1 MAQSSSPSS
10 FFEILD
16 IVKTEF
22 EPKDSYMEEGLPTF
36 IIPLTPNFKE
46 KIENLRLKLKQRG
59 YEIIIRQTDAGVKL
73 LVFAVEPTPIQPKRA
88 LSINY
93 PLILFVATIISVAVS
108 GYLTASN
115 YLNILRSLDKIRP
128 GDEASFLW
136 GQTALYTLAVMCIV
150 GLHELGHT
158 IACRINHVEASFPIF
173 IPGIPGIT
181 LGTFGAIIR
190 QKGPALNRDQLF
202 EIGFSGPIIGFVTA
216 LVVSYFGYSM
226 SLPVSREEYNL
237 IGSTI
242 GPSQVLYLPLIFM
255 FLGPYLLPNSPNSF
269 IYFLHPLALAGW
281 MGTLITFLNI
291 FPIGQLDGGH
301 VARAILGPRLHR
313 TLSYVATI
321 VMILTGWW
329 SMALLAILL
338 IRFEHPGALDDVS
351 PVSRNKK
358 ILALLAVAIFF
369 SCLTLTPDSPILLF
383 LYR

>member
-1 MAQSSSPSS
+1 MAQPSSPSP
-10 FFEILD
+10 FFEILE

-22 EPKDSYMEEGLPTF
+22 EPKDAYVEEDTPTF

-46 KIENLRLKLKQRG
+46 KIESLRLKLKQRG
-59 YEIIIRQTDAGVKL
+59 FEVIIGQAETGVKL
-73 LVFAVEPTPIQPKRA
+73 LVFTVEPTPVQSKRA
-88 LSINY
+88 LSLNY
-93 PLILFVATIISVAVS
+93 PLILFIATVLSVTFS
-108 GYLTASN
+108 GYLTVSN
-115 YLNILRSLDKIRP
+115 YVNILKTLGEVRP

-136 GQTALYTLAVMCIV
+136 GQTALYTLAVMSIV

-158 IACRINHVEASFPIF
+158 IACRINHVEASFPVF

-181 LGTFGAIIR
+181 LGTFGAVMR
-190 QKGPALNRDQLF
+190 QKEPALNRDQLF
-202 EIGFSGPIIGFVTA
+202 EIGFSGPIVGFITA

-226 SLPVSREEYNL
+226 SLPVSRAEYDL
-237 IGSTI
+237 IRAAV
-242 GPSQVLYLPLIFM
+242 GPSQVVYLPLIFM
-255 FLGPYLLPNSPNSF
+255 LLGPYLLPRSPNSF

-301 VARAILGPRLHR
+301 VARAVLGPRLHR
-313 TLSYVATI
+313 KLSYIATF
-321 VMILTGWW
+321 VMVLAGWW

-358 ILALLAVAIFF
+358 MLALLAVGIFF
-369 SCLTLTPDSPILLF
+369 ASLTLTPDSPLLF
-383 LYR
+383 LIR